1 MSFVYTKGGS
11 KRQGAI
17 RRPGRSVTF
26 VGKSWK
32 GLEAG
37 RGLGAGPQYESIG
50 PSVYSKPGWG
60 KSDKSENI
68 FTICA
73 NVWII
78 FITFA
83 HDSIETVADEFT

>member
-1 MSFVYTKGGS
+1 MTWDNLVEMTG
-11 KRQGAI
+11 
-17 RRPGRSVTF
+17 V
-26 VGKSWK
+26 
-32 GLEAG
+32 
-37 RGLGAGPQYESIG
+37 
-50 PSVYSKPGWG
+50 G